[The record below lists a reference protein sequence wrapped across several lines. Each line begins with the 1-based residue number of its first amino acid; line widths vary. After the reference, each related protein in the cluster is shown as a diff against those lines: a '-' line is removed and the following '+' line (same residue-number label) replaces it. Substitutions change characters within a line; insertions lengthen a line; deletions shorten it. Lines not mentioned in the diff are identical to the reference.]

1 MNSKFSWFEKNVE
14 AELGK
19 KGTSFTEELFRYIDQ
34 KELKDTEVYKRARI
48 DRRQFSK
55 IRKVGYRPS
64 KPTIIALALAL
75 ELEYSETISL
85 LSYAGYTLSASPS
98 MPFDVII
105 IQAIQNKRYDIDEV
119 NELLDRYRIKPLL
132 GC

>member
-1 MNSKFSWFEKNVE
+1 MKSKLSWFEKDIE
-14 AELGK
+14 AELDK
-19 KGTSFTEELFRYIDQ
+19 KGTSFTEELFRYIERKDM
-34 KELKDTEVYKRARI
+34 KDTEVYQRARI

-64 KPTIIALALAL
+64 KPIIIALALAL
-75 ELEYSETISL
+75 ELNYTETISL
-85 LSYAGYTLSASPS
+85 LSYAGYTLSTSSS

-105 IQAIQNKRYDIDEV
+105 LRAIQNKRYDIDEL
-119 NELLDRYRIKPLL
+119 NELLDRYHLPLL